1 MQEVSLACQGL
12 RPRGTGRALAI
23 ARPAMLPSATR
34 TASASRT
41 RSLSR
46 LNTWPTN
53 TPVNAS
59 SQTSRPDT
67 HDSGPIWLALP
78 FIVRYLSSSPLAD
91 LPAHPRRFAPN
102 KKPGSLLA
110 LLSTDR
116 GREGRYPPRP
126 PNRACGSPAHGSPVA
141 GSLSGIS
148 RVFKSCLKG
157 EEPLIREEGISL
169 PPWTPLPSA
178 DTMRS
183 VQIDASVHHSPWASP
198 LVASLPGV
206 AVMAL
211 SGFSCAIQ
219 TFRIQLP
226 SSLPSGRFCCPSFP
240 PPAAASVL

>member
-1 MQEVSLACQGL
+1 MIASFGSHFRQSAREGL
-12 RPRGTGRALAI
+12 PPIRGTAVI
-23 ARPAMLPSATR
+23 ASSHRPAVVDPPWMK
-34 TASASRT
+34 
-41 RSLSR
+41 
-46 LNTWPTN
+46 
-53 TPVNAS
+53 
-59 SQTSRPDT
+59 
-67 HDSGPIWLALP
+67 
-78 FIVRYLSSSPLAD
+78 
-91 LPAHPRRFAPN
+91 PAF
-102 KKPGSLLA
+102 
-110 LLSTDR
+110 TDR

-226 SSLPSGRFCCPSFP
+226 ASLPSGRFCCPSFP

>member
-102 KKPGSLLA
+102 PTASLISHIASLA
-110 LLSTDR
+110 V
-116 GREGRYPPRP
+116 
-126 PNRACGSPAHGSPVA
+126 SPAA
-141 GSLSGIS
+141 RTS
-148 RVFKSCLKG
+148 RQGL
-157 EEPLIREEGISL
+157 E
-169 PPWTPLPSA
+169 
-178 DTMRS
+178 
-183 VQIDASVHHSPWASP
+183 QDAS
-198 LVASLPGV
+198 
-206 AVMAL
+206 
-211 SGFSCAIQ
+211 Q
-219 TFRIQLP
+219 TD
-226 SSLPSGRFCCPSFP
+226 
-240 PPAAASVL
+240 